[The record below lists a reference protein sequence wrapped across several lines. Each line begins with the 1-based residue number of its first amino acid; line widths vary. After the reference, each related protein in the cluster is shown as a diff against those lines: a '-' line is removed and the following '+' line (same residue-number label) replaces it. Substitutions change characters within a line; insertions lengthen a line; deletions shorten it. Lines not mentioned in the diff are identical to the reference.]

1 MKRLL
6 LALPLLLA
14 ACVARTPEP
23 SVEHPTPDVKD
34 SAPQAAEAP
43 AALVAL
49 LPTGHRAGRSV
60 EVNGARIIAIIA
72 DNAAAETPYVVL
84 DEAMKAEVCII
95 RETGAANAEG
105 EQIDGDVNTLLVT
118 NSGDKPIFLM
128 AGDLVLGGKQDRVL
142 AESVVVD
149 AGVKDMRI
157 PVFCVESG
165 RWQVQGK
172 DGEHAENGTFAND
185 ASCGQV
191 DVNVKRQAI
200 ATGNQGEVW
209 KQVAMNN
216 SALKVSADSGTFRAT
231 YDDEKTRKQ
240 IEDAYAQANQLV
252 GDKLVGFAV
261 VHDGEVAAMDIFDS
275 TGLAHK
281 VSEKLLRS
289 YIITAIGNGYAL
301 PLPQK
306 LERETISFVCDGTA
320 IREAAGTLGRLLNVT
335 ITIDE
340 EVKGD
345 VTLKLESTDGVTA
358 INTLAEQVRA
368 VAVVQESSL
377 LLMPRTEYEGR
388 TTQFSSNDNRQRV
401 QIESIRTMGNDEL
414 ERNSDEPAPPT
425 QAAPNDRTTNSREF
439 EKDAV
444 KYSCEDKKTGR
455 KVQSSYMRR

>member
-1 MKRLL
+1 MKRML
-6 LALPLLLA
+6 LAIPLLLA

-23 SVEHPTPDVKD
+23 SVERTTPDVKIL
-34 SAPQAAEAP
+34 APKAAEAP
-43 AALVAL
+43 GALVAL
-49 LPTGHRAGRSV
+49 LPTGHRAGKSV
-60 EVNGARIIAIIA
+60 EVNGARIIAILA
-72 DNAAAETPYVVL
+72 DDAAAETPYVVL
-84 DEAMKAEVCII
+84 DEAMKAEVCTI
-95 RETGAANAEG
+95 RETGAASAEG
-105 EQIDGDVNTLLVT
+105 EQMDGDVNTLLVT

-172 DGEHAENGTFAND
+172 DGEHAEKGTFAND

-200 ATGNQGEVW
+200 ATGNQSEVW
-209 KQVAMNN
+209 KQVAVNN
-216 SALKVSADSGTFRAT
+216 SALKVTADSGTFRAT

-240 IEDAYAQANQLV
+240 IEDAYAQAAQLV
-252 GDKLVGFAV
+252 DGKLVGFAV

-275 TGLAHK
+275 TGLAQK

-289 YIITAIGNGYAL
+289 YIITAIGNGYEVA
-301 PLPQK
+301 LPQK
-306 LERETISFVCDGTA
+306 LARETISFACTGAT
-320 IREAAGTLGRLLNVT
+320 ITQAASDLGRILNVT

-340 EVKGD
+340 EVTGT
-345 VTLKLESTDGVTA
+345 VTLKLDGTDGVTA
-358 INTLAEQVRA
+358 VNALAEQVKA
-368 VAVVQESSL
+368 VAVVRESRL
-377 LLMPRTEYEGR
+377 LLMRRTEYEGR
-388 TTQFSSNDNRQRV
+388 VVQFSGSANRQRV
-401 QIESIRTMGNDEL
+401 QTESIHTMGNDEL
-414 ERNSDEPAPPT
+414 ERNTYEATPPSE
-425 QAAPNDRTTNSREF
+425 AAPNDRTSNSREY

>member
-1 MKRLL
+1 MKRML

-23 SVEHPTPDVKD
+23 SVEHTTPDVKV
-34 SAPQAAEAP
+34 SAPKAAEAP

-49 LPTGHRAGRSV
+49 LPTGHRAGQSV

-72 DNAAAETPYVVL
+72 DDATAETPYVVL

-95 RETGAANAEG
+95 RETGADG
-105 EQIDGDVNTLLVT
+105 EEIEGDVNTLLVT

-191 DVNVKRQAI
+191 DVTVKRQAI
-200 ATGNQGEVW
+200 ATGSQGEVW
-209 KQVAMNN
+209 KQVAVNN

-240 IEDAYAQANQLV
+240 IEDAYAQATQLV
-252 GDKLVGFAV
+252 DGKLVGFAV

-275 TGLAHK
+275 TGLAQK

-289 YIITAIGNGYAL
+289 YIITAIGNGYAVA
-301 PLPQK
+301 LPQK

-345 VTLKLESTDGVTA
+345 VTLKLEGTDGVTA
-358 INTLAEQVRA
+358 INTLAEQVKA
-368 VAVVQESSL
+368 VAVVQDSSL

-401 QIESIRTMGNDEL
+401 QTESIRTMGNDEL
-414 ERNSDEPAPPT
+414 ERRSDEPAPPS
-425 QAAPNDRTTNSREF
+425 QAAPNDRTTNSREY

>member
-1 MKRLL
+1 MKRVL

-23 SVEHPTPDVKD
+23 SVEHTTPDMKV
-34 SAPQAAEAP
+34 SAPKVAEAP

-49 LPTGHRAGRSV
+49 LPAGHRAGMSV
-60 EVNGARIIAIIA
+60 EVNGARIVAILA
-72 DNAAAETPYVVL
+72 DDATAETPYVVL
-84 DEAMKAEVCII
+84 DEAMKAEVCVI
-95 RETGAANAEG
+95 RETGAASAEG
-105 EQIDGDVNTLLVT
+105 EQIEGDVNTLLVT

-149 AGVKDMRI
+149 AGVTDMRI

-172 DGEHAENGTFAND
+172 DGEHADKGTFANE

-231 YDDEKTRKQ
+231 YDDEATRKQ
-240 IEDAYAQANQLV
+240 IEDAYAQAARLV
-252 GDKLVGFAV
+252 NGKLVGFAV

-289 YIITAIGNGYAL
+289 YIITAIGNGYEVA
-301 PLPQK
+301 LPQK
-306 LERETISFVCDGTA
+306 LARETVSFVCTNIA
-320 IREAAGTLGRLLNVT
+320 VTQAAGTLGRLLNVA

-340 EVKGD
+340 EVKGE
-345 VTLKLESTDGVTA
+345 VTLKLESTDGVAAITA
-358 INTLAEQVRA
+358 LAEQVKA

-377 LLMPRTEYEGR
+377 LLMPRTEYEQR
-388 TTQFSSNDNRQRV
+388 TIEFTQNDNRQRV
-401 QIESIRTMGNDEL
+401 QTESIRTAGNDEL
-414 ERNSDEPAPPT
+414 ERRSDEPAPPSES
-425 QAAPNDRTTNSREF
+425 APNDRTANSREYK
-439 EKDAV
+439 KDAV
-444 KYSCEDKKTGR
+444 NYSCEDKKTGR